1 MAGFAFSFF
10 FGILA
15 ASIILPGIPII
26 LGSFLLSAAALCIN
40 RKNSSNLKGAVMLVI
55 FLGGMLN
62 YSLISG
68 AESKLDAFDGK
79 TAEYV
84 CLITD
89 NPVKRGNYLQYPA
102 RSLLV
107 LYEGK
112 HYNFSEKIFLRVNAD
127 TVFKFGDKL
136 AVEGQCSDIAGK
148 RNPGDFDYKLYYK
161 SKGINKQV
169 TADKAILLKE
179 DSAGLFKTMLYLS
192 REKVRSTINEALPKE
207 EAAILTGIITGDK
220 ADMDEDMREAYM
232 KTGLSHILSVSGLH
246 VGFLMMLLTYLLI
259 PLRLD
264 KRLQG
269 SVILLIIIYYVLL
282 IGAPLPSVRALIMLA
297 VLMVGKL
304 AGREYNLMASVS
316 FACIVILLFKPMAV
330 HDPGFMISFAAMY
343 SITLFYPAAYR
354 TLRFIPVAIRSPA
367 ALSISVW
374 LGLAPVLAF
383 YFNYV
388 SIIGIIINI
397 IAVPLSFMITVAGFI
412 GVFAGII
419 SKTPALYIFS
429 VDYYLIR
436 LLSSIIREAS
446 ELPAAGFY
454 IPRLPAYIYALYYVG
469 IGMVIGFYK
478 SAFFRIYIRRFALS
492 YLLAAVIA
500 ISIYN
505 LPSND
510 LRMIFFDVGQGDSCC
525 IITPQKKTVLIDGGG
540 SSRAGDYYYDVGGK
554 ITLPALLHQGI
565 WRIDTVIVSHFHD
578 DHMEGLLRVIEVYRV
593 KNLIIPKV
601 SAGEGKISVNS
612 GTLLDMCGKKGIKI
626 HRLGEKDYMNLGQGI
641 RMDFLHPR
649 MEAKDDENENSLV
662 GVLSY
667 GEFRAIFTGD
677 IGKESE
683 GMLPDE
689 AVRAGV
695 MKVSHHGSGRSSS
708 EEFLKKVA
716 PKVSIVSVGNN
727 NFGHPSPDT
736 LKRLADS
743 GSLVYRTDES
753 GAVTITTDGKS
764 MRVKTVK

>member
-26 LGSFLLSAAALCIN
+26 LGSFLLSAAALYVN

-79 TAEYV
+79 TTEYV

-112 HYNFSEKIFLRVNAD
+112 HYNFSEKIFLRVNGD

-169 TADKAILLKE
+169 TADKAVLLKE
-179 DSAGLFKTMLYLS
+179 DSAGLFKTILYLS

-220 ADMDEDMREAYM
+220 ADMDEDMREDYM

-269 SVILLIIIYYVLL
+269 SVVLLIIIYYVLL

-297 VLMVGKL
+297 VLMVGKS

-412 GVFAGII
+412 GVFAGIV

-436 LLSSIIREAS
+436 FHPSCIQGFRFR
-446 ELPAAGFY
+446 PAF
-454 IPRLPAYIYALYYVG
+454 
-469 IGMVIGFYK
+469 
-478 SAFFRIYIRRFALS
+478 S
-492 YLLAAVIA
+492 
-500 ISIYN
+500 
-505 LPSND
+505 
-510 LRMIFFDVGQGDSCC
+510 
-525 IITPQKKTVLIDGGG
+525 
-540 SSRAGDYYYDVGGK
+540 
-554 ITLPALLHQGI
+554 
-565 WRIDTVIVSHFHD
+565 
-578 DHMEGLLRVIEVYRV
+578 VY
-593 KNLIIPKV
+593 P
-601 SAGEGKISVNS
+601 
-612 GTLLDMCGKKGIKI
+612 
-626 HRLGEKDYMNLGQGI
+626 
-641 RMDFLHPR
+641 
-649 MEAKDDENENSLV
+649 AKD
-662 GVLSY
+662 
-667 GEFRAIFTGD
+667 
-677 IGKESE
+677 
-683 GMLPDE
+683 
-689 AVRAGV
+689 VR
-695 MKVSHHGSGRSSS
+695 
-708 EEFLKKVA
+708 
-716 PKVSIVSVGNN
+716 NYY
-727 NFGHPSPDT
+727 SPPI
-736 LKRLADS
+736 LC
-743 GSLVYRTDES
+743 
-753 GAVTITTDGKS
+753 
-764 MRVKTVK
+764 